1 MKLLTKFKICSRNQI
16 ATLLFKDNSNPVNVC
31 NRVLKRMVREGAILA
46 VPRTK
51 DQTYLYTTNPS
62 QIHHKSNKI
71 DHHLKI
77 VDYYIALGSP
87 PNFIIEPSLGE
98 YEPDIFMKDRTQRSI
113 CVEIQLTRI
122 ANKKMQD
129 KVDVFIKEYNKEHD
143 SKVFVVVSDTKYKLK
158 VPSGFSLKY
167 YKLPKEPTL

>member
-1 MKLLTKFKICSRNQI
+1 M
-16 ATLLFKDNSNPVNVC
+16 NVC
-31 NRVLKRMVREGAILA
+31 NRVLKRLVNEGKLLV

-77 VDYYIALGSP
+77 VDYFIALGCP
-87 PNFIIEPSLGE
+87 KNFIIEPMLGD

-113 CVEIQLTRI
+113 CIEIQLTKV

-129 KVDVFIKEYNKEHD
+129 KLDLFVKEYGREHD
-143 SKVFVVVSDTKYKLK
+143 AKTFVVVSDIKYKLK
-158 VPSGFSLKY
+158 VPNGFSLKY

>member
-1 MKLLTKFKICSRNQI
+1 
-16 ATLLFKDNSNPVNVC
+16 
-31 NRVLKRMVREGAILA
+31 MVREGLLLQ

-51 DQTYLYTTNPS
+51 DKTYLYTTNPS

-77 VDYYIALGSP
+77 VDYYIALGCP
-87 PNFIIEPSLGE
+87 KNFIIEPLLGE
-98 YEPDIFMKDRTQRSI
+98 YEPDIFMKDASQRSI
-113 CVEIQLTRI
+113 CVEIQLTKV

-129 KVDVFIKEYNKEHD
+129 KINSFVKEYNINHD
-143 SKVFVVVSDTKYKLK
+143 SKTFVLVSNIQYQLK
-158 VPSGFSLKY
+158 VPSGFTLKQ